1 MHQDTLR
8 EKRRVV
14 AASAIGTTIEWYD
27 FFIYSTSAA
36 LVFSSQFFS
45 ALDPATALLAS
56 MATLGVT
63 FLVRPFGSAITGHY
77 GDRIGRKK
85 MLILT
90 LGIMGAA
97 TVAVGLLPTY
107 AQIGIW
113 APILLVLMRCL
124 QGFSAGGE
132 WAGAALMAVEHA
144 PPEKRAWYGSSSQ
157 IGTPIGLIL
166 ANGVFL
172 LMVSITTESQ
182 FLSWGWRIPFL
193 LSIVLVFL
201 GFYIRNKVQE
211 SPVFAEMKATHR
223 EERAP
228 LGEILRVHK
237 RAVVLGAATFLA
249 NNMVG
254 YIFLS
259 FLLSYATNTLKIA
272 RPTMLAIVIG
282 GSVSWLAAILFSGW
296 IADRIGARRIFL
308 IGFGAMLVWCIPFM
322 MLVDTRSV
330 LAISVATLLLTITL
344 GLSYGA
350 QSALFAGL
358 FPTRVR
364 YSGASLAYAFG
375 AILGGGFAPFIATY
389 LTQRTQ
395 SGTSVGIYMFVM
407 VAISLVATMMIRRSD
422 MIGLPH
428 GPASQHADVPV
439 DEPAGVPVAR
449 PAAPRAAV

>member
-1 MHQDTLR
+1 MHSDTLK

-27 FFIYSTSAA
+27 FFIFSTSAA
-36 LVFSSQFFS
+36 LVFSTQFFS

-63 FLVRPFGSAITGHY
+63 FIARPFGSAITGHY

-90 LGIMGAA
+90 LGVMGAA

-107 AQIGIW
+107 QQVGILS
-113 APILLVLMRCL
+113 PILLVLMRCL

-144 PPEKRAWYGSSSQ
+144 PPEKRGIYGSSSQ

-166 ANGVFL
+166 ANGIFL
-172 LMVSITTESQ
+172 LMVSVTTEEQ
-182 FLSWGWRIPFL
+182 FLAWGWRIPFL
-193 LSIVLVFL
+193 LSVVLIFL
-201 GFYIRNKVQE
+201 GFYIRNKVHE
-211 SPVFAEMKATHR
+211 SPVFAEMKATQR
-223 EERAP
+223 EARAP
-228 LGEILRVHK
+228 LAQIIREHK
-237 RAVVLGAATFLA
+237 RPVALAAATFLA

-259 FLLSYATNTLKIA
+259 FLLSYATNTLQIP
-272 RPTMLAIVIG
+272 RPTMLSIVIG
-282 GSVSWLAAILFSGW
+282 GSFSWLAAILFSGW
-296 IADRIGARRIFL
+296 VADRIGARRIF
-308 IGFGAMLVWCIPFM
+308 IVGFGAMLVWCIPFM
-322 MLVDTRSV
+322 MLVDTASV
-330 LAISVATLLLTITL
+330 LAISVATVILTVTL

-350 QSALFAGL
+350 QSALFASL

-375 AILGGGFAPFIATY
+375 AILGGGFAPFIATW

-395 SGTSVGIYMFVM
+395 SGLSVGIYMLVM
-407 VAISLVATMMIRRSD
+407 VAISLVATVMIRPSD
-422 MIGLPH
+422 MVGLPH
-428 GPASQHADVPV
+428 GPASTVR
-439 DEPAGVPVAR
+439 AGEG
-449 PAAPRAAV
+449 PRG

>member
-1 MHQDTLR
+1 MHPDTLK

-90 LGIMGAA
+90 LGVMGAA

-144 PPEKRAWYGSSSQ
+144 PPEQRGLYGSSSQ

-166 ANGVFL
+166 ANGIFL
-172 LMVSITTESQ
+172 LMVSTTTEAQ

-193 LSIVLVFL
+193 LSYDGRCGTRSYGEPLPAGLRLTHLELEAGRSSQATLAGRAEHTV
-201 GFYIRNKVQE
+201 E
-211 SPVFAEMKATHR
+211 SLYMSPALAHR
-223 EERAP
+223 E
-228 LGEILRVHK
+228 
-237 RAVVLGAATFLA
+237 
-249 NNMVG
+249 
-254 YIFLS
+254 
-259 FLLSYATNTLKIA
+259 
-272 RPTMLAIVIG
+272 
-282 GSVSWLAAILFSGW
+282 
-296 IADRIGARRIFL
+296 
-308 IGFGAMLVWCIPFM
+308 
-322 MLVDTRSV
+322 
-330 LAISVATLLLTITL
+330 
-344 GLSYGA
+344 
-350 QSALFAGL
+350 
-358 FPTRVR
+358 
-364 YSGASLAYAFG
+364 
-375 AILGGGFAPFIATY
+375 
-389 LTQRTQ
+389 
-395 SGTSVGIYMFVM
+395 
-407 VAISLVATMMIRRSD
+407 
-422 MIGLPH
+422 
-428 GPASQHADVPV
+428 
-439 DEPAGVPVAR
+439 
-449 PAAPRAAV
+449 

>member
-1 MHQDTLR
+1 MHSDTLR

-27 FFIYSTSAA
+27 FFIFSTSAA
-36 LVFSSQFFS
+36 LVFSTQFFT

-63 FLVRPFGSAITGHY
+63 FLARPFGSAVTGHY
-77 GDRIGRKK
+77 GDRIGRKR
-85 MLILT
+85 MLIMT
-90 LGIMGAA
+90 LGVMGAA
-97 TVAVGLLPTY
+97 TVGVGLLPTY
-107 AQIGIW
+107 QQVGIW
-113 APILLVLMRCL
+113 APILLVLMRFL

-144 PPEKRAWYGSSSQ
+144 PANKRGLYGSSSQ

-172 LMVSITTESQ
+172 LMVSVTTDEQ
-182 FLSWGWRIPFL
+182 FLAWGWRIPFL
-193 LSIVLVFL
+193 LSIVLIFL
-201 GFYIRNKVQE
+201 GFYIRHKVHE
-211 SPVFAEMKATHR
+211 SPVFEEMKATQR
-223 EERAP
+223 EARAP
-228 LGEILRVHK
+228 LTQIIREHK
-237 RAVVLGAATFLA
+237 RPVALAAATFLA

-259 FLLSYATNTLKIA
+259 FLLSYATNTLQIP
-272 RPTMLAIVIG
+272 RPTMLSIVIG
-282 GSVSWLAAILFSGW
+282 GSCSWLAAILFSGW
-296 IADRIGARRIFL
+296 VADRIGARRIFL
-308 IGFGAMLVWCIPFM
+308 VGFGAMLLWCIPFM
-322 MLVDTRSV
+322 LLVDTRSV
-330 LAISVATLLLTITL
+330 LAISVATLILTITL

-350 QSALFAGL
+350 QSALFASL

-395 SGTSVGIYMFVM
+395 SGLSVGVYMLVM
-407 VAISLVATMMIRRSD
+407 VAISLGATLMIKPSD
-422 MIGLPH
+422 MVGLPH
-428 GPASQHADVPV
+428 GPANTNSS
-439 DEPAGVPVAR
+439 R
-449 PAAPRAAV
+449 PT

>member
-1 MHQDTLR
+1 MHSDTLK

-27 FFIYSTSAA
+27 FFIFSTSAA
-36 LVFSSQFFS
+36 LVFSTQFFS
-45 ALDPATALLAS
+45 ALDPGTALLAS

-63 FLVRPFGSAITGHY
+63 FIARPFGSAITGHY

-90 LGIMGAA
+90 LGVMGAA

-107 AQIGIW
+107 AQAGIW
-113 APILLVLMRCL
+113 SPILLVLMRCL

-144 PPEKRAWYGSSSQ
+144 PADKRGLYGSSSQ

-172 LMVSITTESQ
+172 LMVSVTTEQQ
-182 FLSWGWRIPFL
+182 FLAWGWRIPFL
-193 LSIVLVFL
+193 LSIVLIFL
-201 GFYIRNKVQE
+201 GFYIRNKVHE
-211 SPVFAEMKATHR
+211 SPVFEEMKATQR
-223 EERAP
+223 EARAP
-228 LGEILRVHK
+228 LTQIIREHK
-237 RAVVLGAATFLA
+237 RPVALAAATFLA

-259 FLLSYATNTLKIA
+259 FLLSYATNTLKIP
-272 RPTMLAIVIG
+272 RPTMLSIVIG

-296 IADRIGARRIFL
+296 VADRIGARRIF
-308 IGFGAMLVWCIPFM
+308 GVMLLWCIPFM
-322 MLVDTRSV
+322 MLVDTRRV
-330 LAISVATLLLTITL
+330 LAISVATLILTVTL

-350 QSALFAGL
+350 QSALFASL

-389 LTQRTQ
+389 LSQRTQ
-395 SGTSVGIYMFVM
+395 SGISVGVYMLVM
-407 VAISLVATMMIRRSD
+407 TAISLVASIMIRPSD
-422 MIGLPH
+422 MVGLPH
-428 GPASQHADVPV
+428 GPASTNAAHGAVRT
-439 DEPAGVPVAR
+439 AGD
-449 PAAPRAAV
+449 

>member
-1 MHQDTLR
+1 MHSDTLR

-27 FFIYSTSAA
+27 FFIFSTSAA
-36 LVFSSQFFS
+36 LVFSTQFFS

-63 FLVRPFGSAITGHY
+63 FIARPFGSAITGHY

-90 LGIMGAA
+90 LGVMGTA

-107 AQIGIW
+107 QQVGIW
-113 APILLVLMRCL
+113 APILLVLMRFL

-144 PPEKRAWYGSSSQ
+144 PQDKRGIYGSSSQ

-172 LMVSITTESQ
+172 LMVSVTTDEE

-193 LSIVLVFL
+193 LSVVLIFL
-201 GFYIRNKVQE
+201 GFYIRNKVHE
-211 SPVFAEMKATHR
+211 SPVFEEMKATQR
-223 EERAP
+223 EARAP
-228 LGEILRVHK
+228 LTQIIREHK
-237 RAVVLGAATFLA
+237 RPVALAAATFLA

-259 FLLSYATNTLKIA
+259 FLLSYATNTLGMP

-282 GSVSWLAAILFSGW
+282 GSFSWLAAILFSGW
-296 IADRIGARRIFL
+296 VADRIGGRRIFI
-308 IGFGAMLVWCIPFM
+308 IGFGVMLLWCIPFM

-330 LAISVATLLLTITL
+330 LAISVATTILTVTL

-350 QSALFAGL
+350 QSALFASM

-389 LTQRTQ
+389 LVQRTG
-395 SGTSVGIYMFVM
+395 SGMSVAVYMLVM
-407 VAISLVATMMIRRSD
+407 VAISLVATLMIKPSD
-422 MIGLPH
+422 MVGLPH
-428 GPASQHADVPV
+428 GPASTLPT
-439 DEPAGVPVAR
+439 GSGAR
-449 PAAPRAAV
+449 S

>member
-1 MHQDTLR
+1 MHSDTLK

-27 FFIYSTSAA
+27 FFIFSTSAA
-36 LVFSSQFFS
+36 LVFSTQFFS
-45 ALDPATALLAS
+45 ALEPGTALLAS

-63 FLVRPFGSAITGHY
+63 FIARPFGSAVTGHY

-90 LGIMGAA
+90 LGVMGAA
-97 TVAVGLLPTY
+97 TVGVGLLPTY
-107 AQIGIW
+107 QQVGIW
-113 APILLVLMRCL
+113 APILLVLLRCL

-144 PPEKRAWYGSSSQ
+144 PANKRGIYGSSSQ
-157 IGTPIGLIL
+157 VGTPIGLIL

-172 LMVSITTESQ
+172 LMVSVTSDAE
-182 FLSWGWRIPFL
+182 FLAWGWRIPFL
-193 LSIVLVFL
+193 LSIVLIFL
-201 GFYIRNKVQE
+201 GFYIRNKVHE
-211 SPVFAEMKATHR
+211 SPVFEEMKATQR
-223 EERAP
+223 EARAP
-228 LGEILRVHK
+228 LTQILREHK
-237 RAVVLGAATFLA
+237 RPVALAAATFLA

-259 FLLSYATNTLKIA
+259 FLLSYATNTLKIP
-272 RPTMLAIVIG
+272 RPTMLSIVIG
-282 GSVSWLAAILFSGW
+282 GSFSWLAAILFSGW
-296 IADRIGARRIFL
+296 VADRIGARRIFI
-308 IGFGAMLVWCIPFM
+308 IGFGVMLLWCIPFM

-330 LAISVATLLLTITL
+330 LAISVATLILTATL

-350 QSALFAGL
+350 QSALFASL

-395 SGTSVGIYMFVM
+395 SGISVGVYMLVM
-407 VAISLVATMMIRRSD
+407 VAISLVATIMIKPSD
-422 MIGLPH
+422 MVGLPH
-428 GPASQHADVPV
+428 GPAGTLATGQ
-439 DEPAGVPVAR
+439 GAR
-449 PAAPRAAV
+449 G

>member
-1 MHQDTLR
+1 MHHDALQ

-36 LVFSSQFFS
+36 LVFGSQFFS

-63 FLVRPFGSAITGHY
+63 FLIRPFGSAVTGHY

-85 MLILT
+85 MLVLT
-90 LGIMGAA
+90 LGVMGAA
-97 TVAVGLLPTY
+97 TVGVGLLPTY
-107 AQIGIW
+107 AQAGIW
-113 APILLVLMRCL
+113 APILLVLMRAL

-144 PPEKRAWYGSSSQ
+144 PPEKRGLYGSSSQ
-157 IGTPIGLIL
+157 IGTPLGLIL
-166 ANGVFL
+166 ATGVFL
-172 LMVSITTESQ
+172 LMVSNTTEAQ
-182 FLSWGWRIPFL
+182 FLAWGWRVPFL
-193 LSIVLVFL
+193 LSVVLIFV
-201 GFYIRNKVQE
+201 GFYIRNSVQE
-211 SPVFAEMKATHR
+211 SPVFAEMKATQR

-228 LGEILRVHK
+228 LGQVMREHK
-237 RAVVLGAATFLA
+237 RAVALAAATFLA

-259 FLLSYATNTLKIA
+259 FLLSYATNTLGID
-272 RPTMLAIVIG
+272 RPTMLRIVIG

-296 IADRIGARRIFL
+296 VADRIGARRIFI

-330 LAISVATLLLTITL
+330 LAISVATVILTVTL

-350 QSALFAGL
+350 QSALYAGL

-364 YSGASLAYAFG
+364 YSGASLAYALG
-375 AILGGGFAPFIATY
+375 AILGGGFAPFVATF
-389 LTQRTQ
+389 LVQRTQ
-395 SGTSVGIYMFVM
+395 SGTAVGVYMLVM
-407 VAISLVATMMIRRSD
+407 VAISLAATLMIRRSD
-422 MIGLPH
+422 MVGLPH
-428 GPASQHADVPV
+428 GPSSQHADVPLG
-439 DEPAGVPVAR
+439 EPAAARVA
-449 PAAPRAAV
+449 V